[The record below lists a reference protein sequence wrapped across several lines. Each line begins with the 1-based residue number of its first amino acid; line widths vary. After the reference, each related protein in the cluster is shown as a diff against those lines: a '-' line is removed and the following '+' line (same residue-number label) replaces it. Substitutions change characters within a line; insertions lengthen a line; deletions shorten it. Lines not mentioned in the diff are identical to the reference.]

1 MENSVADPAGAELA
15 PVVED
20 RDDRAQ
26 IHLVALLWRDRGE
39 LCEIACQ
46 EHTEHT
52 PRYVP
57 GTPRSAERLLA
68 GPDRLRRDCA
78 EWPARTEL
86 RHGDVDGRRGGSTA
100 FGVPSLSAKGATM
113 KTTGIS
119 SVDHAPQV
127 VAEWLDALCEDLGW
141 QEKGRAWLLLRAV
154 LHAVRDYLGADEAA
168 DLAAQLPVLIRG
180 MYFEGWVPSRTPAH
194 PRQKAD
200 FIARVQAA
208 FAKEPLEDPDS
219 AVSAVL
225 ALLGSKVSH
234 GEFREVAH
242 AMQTPLRDLF
252 V

>member
-1 MENSVADPAGAELA
+1 
-15 PVVED
+15 
-20 RDDRAQ
+20 
-26 IHLVALLWRDRGE
+26 
-39 LCEIACQ
+39 
-46 EHTEHT
+46 
-52 PRYVP
+52 
-57 GTPRSAERLLA
+57 
-68 GPDRLRRDCA
+68 
-78 EWPARTEL
+78 
-86 RHGDVDGRRGGSTA
+86 
-100 FGVPSLSAKGATM
+100 M

-127 VAEWLDALCEDLGW
+127 VAEWLNALCEDLGW
-141 QEKGRAWLLLRAV
+141 QEKGRAWLLLREV

-194 PRQKAD
+194 PRHKAD

-208 FAKEPLEDPDS
+208 FAKEPLEDPER

-225 ALLGSKVSH
+225 ALLRSKVSH

-242 AMQTPLRDLF
+242 AMQKPLRDLF